1 VVTGDVVVDLRSPAT
16 VVLVDE
22 GIRMRPWM
30 KLPSYGES
38 CTVQDLLKIW
48 CFLGWQN
55 ITWMNYTMAKKLL
68 SIAYPREVDL
78 GVWDGNMALVSPD
91 LWDLEVFI
99 ADQLGIWSDLREC

>member
-1 VVTGDVVVDLRSPAT
+1 
-16 VVLVDE
+16 
-22 GIRMRPWM
+22 
-30 KLPSYGES
+30 
-38 CTVQDLLKIW
+38 
-48 CFLGWQN
+48 
-55 ITWMNYTMAKKLL
+55 MAKKLL